1 MQWERSLDGTN
12 WYPEESE
19 NSTYEDGRFSKG
31 PYDPAMSGLRYRAYA
46 WAYEQYTNLPNYQQG
61 QSTSAV
67 ETVAPGTWYDR
78 NDVRPYG
85 RVYIIS
91 SKPLS
96 YYYSFMFVRQGSFR
110 INMDFNGI
118 YSASGTDSSFY
129 TVACYIGSRF
139 VVYINNKPGEEI
151 AYADFDAYPGEIM
164 SFDFRELAGSAPN
177 PTYGFEIVS
186 KTTNVPYVGSKV
198 ASTPFTLTVRQG
210 TSSSSSSSRLFS
222 SSSSS
227 SSSSPPNVRNPGP

>member
-1 MQWERSLDGTN
+1 VQWERSLDGTN
-12 WYPEESE
+12 WFPEDSE

-67 ETVAPGTWYDR
+67 ENVAPGTWYDR

-85 RVYIIS
+85 RVIIS
-91 SKPLS
+91 NSNLS
-96 YYYSFMFVRQGSFR
+96 NDYSFTVVRQGSFR
-110 INMDFNGI
+110 IDMTFDGMYNTSGNDF
-118 YSASGTDSSFY
+118 SFY
-129 TVACYIGSRF
+129 MVTCYAGSRF
-139 VVYINNKPGEEI
+139 VAEMKNKPGESGTF
-151 AYADFDAYPGEIM
+151 ADFDAYPGEII
-164 SFDFRELAGSAPN
+164 SFNFQDFTGNSAPN
-177 PTYGFEIVS
+177 PTYGFQIVS

-198 ASTPFTLTVRQG
+198 VSAPFTLTVRNS

-227 SSSSPPNVRNPGP
+227 SSPPAVPNPGP